1 MLGVR
6 YAGPLPRD
14 ARLTSLSLYPH
25 SIFTAETDRFET
37 REELLRATVKDD
49 AVIIIEGEVGEFS
62 VPDGLA
68 SFVSERAGLWPDA
81 GRSGPFSR
89 SGLFENRGECHS
101 GGRWPGHSRRPHGR
115 AAHLYGGRPPRSRFR
130 AGRACATIP
139 ITAESPTFGR
149 ETTWTPAAGTRRGH
163 EGVCRPFVRGNFL
176 PRGSHPCPAR
186 RHVGRCHPPAQ
197 SISKIVP
204 AMCRGPPLML

>member
-1 MLGVR
+1 MEKIQGEVLGVR

-14 ARLTSLSLYPH
+14 ARLTSLSLDPH
-25 SIFTAETDRFET
+25 PIFTAETDRFET

-81 GRSGPFSR
+81 ERSGPFSR

-115 AAHLYGGRPPRSRFR
+115 TAHLYGGRPPLIHGAAMKEFVARLSGEIFY
-130 AGRACATIP
+130 
-139 ITAESPTFGR
+139 R
-149 ETTWTPAAGTRRGH
+149 EDLTPALRVGTSADAT
-163 EGVCRPFVRGNFL
+163 L
-176 PRGSHPCPAR
+176 PLNRFPRSFRQCAVAHP
-186 RHVGRCHPPAQ
+186 
-197 SISKIVP
+197 
-204 AMCRGPPLML
+204 LYYNNT